1 MYCIN
6 TSSPPLPRNATPI
19 WGFCFSGDFK
29 WAIGPFF
36 LCDFMAV
43 SDQIE
48 QLIEAPIESLGYEVV
63 GVEYIKSGREA
74 TLRIYIDSEQG
85 ISIEDCERVSHQV
98 SGILEVEDPISTA
111 YNLEISSPGFD
122 RPLFKARDFE
132 RFAGSEVKLSMKLP
146 VQGRRNFTGIL
157 KGFSDGDILIE
168 VDGEVY
174 ALALTKLAK
183 ARLVA

>member
-1 MYCIN
+1 MGRW
-6 TSSPPLPRNATPI
+6 P
-19 WGFCFSGDFK
+19 F
-29 WAIGPFF
+29 FF

-48 QLIEAPIESLGYEVV
+48 QLVEAPIESLGYELV

-74 TLRIYIDSEQG
+74 TLRIYIDSEHG

-98 SGILEVEDPISTA
+98 SGILEVEDPITTA

-146 VQGRRNFTGIL
+146 VQGRRNFTGVL
-157 KGFSDGDILIE
+157 KGFIDGDILVE
-168 VDGEVY
+168 VDGEEY
-174 ALALTKLAK
+174 ALPLTKLAK